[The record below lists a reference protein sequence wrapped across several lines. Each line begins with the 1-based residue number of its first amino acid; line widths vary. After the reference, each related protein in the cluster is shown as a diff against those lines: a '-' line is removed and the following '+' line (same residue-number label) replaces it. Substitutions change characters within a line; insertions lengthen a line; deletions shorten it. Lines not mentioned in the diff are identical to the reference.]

1 MLLLV
6 NADDGRHEAGC
17 ALAVKRDAETGSE
30 RCGFHCLRDGLD
42 AQIVSRQ

>member
-6 NADDGRHEAGC
+6 NTDDGRHEAGC

-30 RCGFHCLRDGLD
+30 KCGFHWPSSNDLD
-42 AQIVSRQ
+42 AQIR